1 MPRYC
6 DPKDKHMSLDKAQ
19 RGRGRQPQSAEEN
32 EQKENHRR
40 RGRGRKPNKPERAVI
55 AVEPRQEERKP
66 RQSKAERRADLH
78 AVRAAAPEPVRNER
92 RAEAEPAAKPAR
104 RRNHKPGHRTEN
116 ARRPEPER
124 RAENVRRPEPERR
137 AESSHRPEPERRAEA
152 VRRPEFDHARRP
164 EPERRSEFDHG
175 HRPESRAV
183 RDRRPEFD
191 RGRRPVDEHER
202 EEDSYNLRPHGQPTV
217 PDGALLR
224 QRVADAGLG
233 ELLRLSG
240 RLMPRDHGGPARGQA
255 LILSIL
261 AGREALSQRALQ
273 QMLGVQPGS
282 MSEIVTKLERKG
294 YLSREKGGDRR
305 GNMLR
310 ITEAGR
316 QAIPQDGDGDEAYF
330 VTLTS
335 RQRQQLANTL
345 RQLLNDWIDK
355 MP

>member
-6 DPKDKHMSLDKAQ
+6 DPKDKHMSSDKAQ
-19 RGRGRQPQSAEEN
+19 RGRGRQPQGPEEN
-32 EQKENHRR
+32 AQKESHRR
-40 RGRGRKPNKPERAVI
+40 RGRGRKPNKPERAAI
-55 AVEPRQEERKP
+55 AAESRQEERKP
-66 RQSKAERRADLH
+66 RQSKAERRADLQ

-92 RAEAEPAAKPAR
+92 RLEAEPAAKPAR
-104 RRNHKPGHRTEN
+104 RRGHKPERRAEN
-116 ARRPEPER
+116 GRRPEPERRREDARRPEPER
-124 RAENVRRPEPERR
+124 RAEVARRPEPERR
-137 AESSHRPEPERRAEA
+137 REDI
-152 VRRPEFDHARRP
+152 RRPGP
-164 EPERRSEFDHG
+164 EHRSEFDHG

-183 RDRRPEFD
+183 RERRLEFD

-310 ITEAGR
+310 ITDAGR
-316 QAIPQDGDGDEAYF
+316 QAIPRDGDGDEAYF

>member
-1 MPRYC
+1 M
-6 DPKDKHMSLDKAQ
+6 
-19 RGRGRQPQSAEEN
+19 
-32 EQKENHRR
+32 
-40 RGRGRKPNKPERAVI
+40 
-55 AVEPRQEERKP
+55 
-66 RQSKAERRADLH
+66 
-78 AVRAAAPEPVRNER
+78 
-92 RAEAEPAAKPAR
+92 
-104 RRNHKPGHRTEN
+104 
-116 ARRPEPER
+116 
-124 RAENVRRPEPERR
+124 
-137 AESSHRPEPERRAEA
+137 
-152 VRRPEFDHARRP
+152 
-164 EPERRSEFDHG
+164 
-175 HRPESRAV
+175 
-183 RDRRPEFD
+183 
-191 RGRRPVDEHER
+191 DEHER

-310 ITEAGR
+310 ITDAGR

>member
-6 DPKDKHMSLDKAQ
+6 DPKDKHMSSDKAQ
-19 RGRGRQPQSAEEN
+19 RGRGRQPQGPEEN
-32 EQKENHRR
+32 AQKESHRR
-40 RGRGRKPNKPERAVI
+40 RGRGRKPNKPERAAI
-55 AVEPRQEERKP
+55 AAESRQEERKP
-66 RQSKAERRADLH
+66 RQPKAERRADLQ

-92 RAEAEPAAKPAR
+92 RPEAEPAAKPAR
-104 RRNHKPGHRTEN
+104 RRGHKPGHRPENVRRTEPERRREDI
-116 ARRPEPER
+116 RRPEPE
-124 RAENVRRPEPERR
+124 
-137 AESSHRPEPERRAEA
+137 H
-152 VRRPEFDHARRP
+152 
-164 EPERRSEFDHG
+164 RSEFDHG

-183 RDRRPEFD
+183 RERRPEFD

-310 ITEAGR
+310 ITDAGR